1 MSWIEKFF
9 NYSVKLDGLGK
20 GVIDDYRWWIWLI
33 AFVGLAVGG
42 YFLFKKYKKAGKITI
57 IVVVSLLLATRTINQ
72 IVRACVGAENPWWR
86 AFPFHL
92 CTLMTFLLPLTIL
105 CKWDKI
111 KNPVFVLSM
120 MGAMIT
126 LFVNDYCANLFVN
139 FGAIEGAC
147 AHTILFVVPIWEMAI
162 GEFKLNW
169 KKSWE
174 PIAGVFVCM
183 AWAMFA
189 NLILKY
195 VYGMD
200 ANYMYLMKNALPIK
214 LPGITYLLVYVA
226 IFFVFLTA
234 IYGIPELWRFLK
246 RKYPVLN
253 GKQAVATAGAEN
265 AQEQAVVVDSTV
277 TEELAV
283 ASDER
288 VETQAS
294 EQVSEKPAEKPA
306 KAKKPVAKKPA
317 TKKTTKKE

>member
-1 MSWIEKFF
+1 MDFLNKFF
-9 NYSVKLDGLGK
+9 NYFVEGDGLGK
-20 GVIDDYRWWIWLI
+20 GVVLDYRWWIWLI
-33 AFVGLAVGG
+33 AFIGLAVGG

-86 AFPFHL
+86 AIPFHL
-92 CTLMTFLLPLTIL
+92 CTLMTFVMPLTIL

-126 LFVNDYCANLFVN
+126 LLVNDYCDNAFVN

-147 AHTILFVVPIWEMAI
+147 AHTILFVVPIWEIAI

-174 PIAGVFVCM
+174 PIAGAGVCM
-183 AWAMFA
+183 AWAMIA
-189 NLILKY
+189 NLILKFG
-195 VYGMD
+195 YGID
-200 ANYMYLMKNALPIK
+200 SNYMYLMKNALPIK
-214 LPGITYLLVYVA
+214 LPGVTYLLVYVV
-226 IFFVFLTA
+226 IFFIFLAA

-253 GKQAVATAGAEN
+253 GKQAVVAEG
-265 AQEQAVVVDSTV
+265 AVVNAEEPAQAEKAETKEETAA
-277 TEELAV
+277 TEEKP
-283 ASDER
+283 
-288 VETQAS
+288 VEKETRQKTTA
-294 EQVSEKPAEKPA
+294 
-306 KAKKPVAKKPA
+306 AKKSKP
-317 TKKTTKKE
+317 KQQPKTNENK